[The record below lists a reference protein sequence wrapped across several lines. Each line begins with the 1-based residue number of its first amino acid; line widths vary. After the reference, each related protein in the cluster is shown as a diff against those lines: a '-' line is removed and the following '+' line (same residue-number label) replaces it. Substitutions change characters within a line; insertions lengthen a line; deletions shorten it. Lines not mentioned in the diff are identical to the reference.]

1 MSWTRSIDP
10 RVKLAYLFLGT
21 ALILLAPSLMALV
34 VIESLLVLLILDHRI
49 FKNWLRLLRTT
60 GLLLVTIWGINYY
73 LVTSGDLLASSNAVI
88 RIFSFFTL
96 FFLFSSSVEPDMLA
110 QALVSLK
117 VPYSFSW
124 QLATAYRFIPVFEAE
139 SRRIVEAQLSRGAPL
154 DHRLIP
160 RLRSSIALVIPFL
173 TGTLTKSD
181 QLAEALVTRAWNP
194 HAPRTNL
201 FPLQFS
207 ACDYIAV
214 LILSALVV
222 VIFVS
227 VLPVL

>member
-10 RVKLAYLFLGT
+10 RVKLAYLLLGT
-21 ALILLAPSLMALV
+21 VLILLARSLIALV
-34 VIESLLVLLILDHRI
+34 VIESLLILLILDHRI
-49 FKNWLRLLRTT
+49 FKSWLRLLRTT
-60 GLLLVTIWGINYY
+60 GLFLVTIWGINYY
-73 LVTSGDLLASSNAVI
+73 LVTSGNLLASSNAVI
-88 RIFSFFTL
+88 RIFCFFTL

-124 QLATAYRFIPVFEAE
+124 QLATAYRFIPLFEVE

-154 DHRLIP
+154 DRRLIP
-160 RLRSSIALVIPFL
+160 RLRSSIALIIPFL
-173 TGTLTKSD
+173 TGTLIKSD
-181 QLAEALVTRAWNP
+181 QLAEALATRAWNP

-207 ACDYIAV
+207 ACDYIAL
-214 LILSALVV
+214 LILGSLIAI
-222 VIFVS
+222 IFAS
-227 VLPVL
+227 TIIAI